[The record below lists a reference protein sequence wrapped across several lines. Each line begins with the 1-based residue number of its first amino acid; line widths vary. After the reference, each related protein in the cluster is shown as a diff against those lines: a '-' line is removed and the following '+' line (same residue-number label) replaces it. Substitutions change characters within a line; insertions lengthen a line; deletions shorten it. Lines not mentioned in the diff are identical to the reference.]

1 MAETNKAIVERI
13 NASLAKGDYETFLA
27 ACADDMQ
34 WTIVGEPPIKGKE
47 AIRQFIASMT
57 KENPEPPQFTVDT
70 VFGEGEFVA
79 SHGPMKMKDKEG
91 KLSSYRYCDI
101 FRFSGGKVVEQ
112 TSYVVKTEAQAKAT
126 GA

>member
-1 MAETNKAIVERI
+1 
-13 NASLAKGDYETFLA
+13 
-27 ACADDMQ
+27 
-34 WTIVGEPPIKGKE
+34 
-47 AIRQFIASMT
+47 MT

-91 KLSSYRYCDI
+91 KLGSYRYCDI
-101 FRFSGGKVVEQ
+101 YRFSGGKIVEQ
-112 TSYVVKTEAQAKAT
+112 TSYVVKTEAQARAT